1 MNERQK
7 REYISPEKRKYVKE
21 RANGLCEYCQYPARY
36 AQPVSFQIEHIFP
49 FSQGGDSTVENLAYS
64 CSGCN
69 LHKSKK
75 LEAIDPQSSET
86 VPLFHPRRNRW
97 EDHFEWNE
105 TATCVVGKTAVG
117 RATVETLQINH
128 SDWVEPRK
136 ILFEAGLH
144 PPQKREPDDN
154 DSGKEPSSSS
164 FDGI

>member
-7 REYISPEKRKYVKE
+7 REHISVEKRKDVKE

-49 FSQGGDSTVENLAYS
+49 FSKGGDSSVDNLAYS

-75 LEAIDPQSSET
+75 LEAVDPHSGET
-86 VPLFHPRRNRW
+86 VSLFHPRQNRW

-105 TATCVVGKTAVG
+105 TATSVVGKTAIG
-117 RATVETLQINH
+117 RATVETLQMNH
-128 SDWVEPRK
+128 TDWIEPRK

-144 PPQKREPDDN
+144 PPKKRSIHDH
-154 DSGKEPSSSS
+154 DSSEESSSS
-164 FDGI
+164 